1 MKNIL
6 FLEPNKILGDT
17 YFKFFSAKGF
27 SVRIVSSAQ
36 DAITICDEL
45 TPDLVII
52 EIQLKKHNGIDFIY
66 EFRSYPDWQ
75 SVPIIIQSMVPPR
88 EFPIDKKFW
97 KDLNVVN
104 YFYKPKMKLSN
115 LLSEVNYF
123 FSESVI

>member
-36 DAITICDEL
+36 DAITISDEL

-97 KDLNVVN
+97 KNLNVVN

-115 LLSEVNYF
+115 LLNEVNYI